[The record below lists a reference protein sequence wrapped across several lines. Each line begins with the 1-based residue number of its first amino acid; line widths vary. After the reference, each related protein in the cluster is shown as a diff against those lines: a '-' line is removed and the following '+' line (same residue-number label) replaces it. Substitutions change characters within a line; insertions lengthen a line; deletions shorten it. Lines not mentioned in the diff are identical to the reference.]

1 MSGPGPMRT
10 AVSVEDSAAEAAMRP
25 SGMDD
30 AAPPDDD
37 MQWRDPNR
45 ARSQAGLDP
54 AVRDAALLSQCN
66 ERVDQAWARS
76 QPVKSISSA
85 IEAHSCTALKGSGRQ
100 CTKCRICPREEEWSE
115 VQGYYRPSKGK
126 IFICADK
133 EPSLEQVEATLSHEL
148 IHAFDHCRHG
158 YAAALHTL
166 RTACNPH
173 SSLSCPRTVPARLPV
188 APVH

>member
-85 IEAHSCTALKGSGRQ
+85 IEAH
-100 CTKCRICPREEEWSE
+100 
-115 VQGYYRPSKGK
+115 
-126 IFICADK
+126 
-133 EPSLEQVEATLSHEL
+133 
-148 IHAFDHCRHG
+148 
-158 YAAALHTL
+158 
-166 RTACNPH
+166 
-173 SSLSCPRTVPARLPV
+173 
-188 APVH
+188 APP